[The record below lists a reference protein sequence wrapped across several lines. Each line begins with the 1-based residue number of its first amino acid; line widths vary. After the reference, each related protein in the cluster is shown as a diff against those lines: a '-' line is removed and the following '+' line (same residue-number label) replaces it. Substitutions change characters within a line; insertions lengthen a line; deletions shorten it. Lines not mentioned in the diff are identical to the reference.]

1 MTMIEGSRAF
11 GARHEIFRK
20 HFITQIINAEFKIR
34 EQSIELYWQ
43 SLVNKY
49 QGFFEAFI
57 IHGQS
62 CI

>member
-49 QGFFEAFI
+49 QGLF
-57 IHGQS
+57 
-62 CI
+62 